1 MRPVLLQR
9 VSDLCRSASADG
21 LLRSRGSPALE
32 GLIAAAGHWLEWRLD
47 RLLAPLASDSASP
60 TLETLQAVE
69 QAGQALVEQ
78 LPDGVLRRSAEQRL
92 EQALNGPDNENR
104 QPALST
110 PHPAQDNAL
119 LTPRQRLERRALRLF
134 IYARPEVREV
144 VQCFSLQ
151 DPLCRLA
158 LDWLINLAVV
168 AVDDSIARMALQLA
182 AQLPAPVAEL
192 LAQAAAPGEEAIT
205 ALQHNPKEELQA
217 LLAGL
222 EPATG
227 DDSAG

>member
-1 MRPVLLQR
+1 
-9 VSDLCRSASADG
+9 
-21 LLRSRGSPALE
+21 
-32 GLIAAAGHWLEWRLD
+32 
-47 RLLAPLASDSASP
+47 
-60 TLETLQAVE
+60 VE
-69 QAGQALVEQ
+69 QAGLALVEK

-92 EQALNGPDNENR
+92 EQTLNGADNQKK

-134 IYARPEVREV
+134 IYATPEVREV

-168 AVDDSIARMALQLA
+168 AVDASIARMALQLA
-182 AQLPAPVAEL
+182 SQLPVPVAEL

-205 ALQHNPKEELQA
+205 ALQRNPKEELQA
-217 LLAGL
+217 LLEVL
-222 EPATG
+222 EPATEE
-227 DDSAG
+227 DPAGCGAHG